1 MTPIMAYKYQEQ
13 IDKLAE
19 CGVEMPEVEPVQEG
33 EYYRYAFLNSPEK
46 NHIPQYISNP
56 RRMLSNID
64 SKSARMTL
72 LALSCFKDAEK
83 AVDYY
88 AELRKNCKQFAKTA
102 GDSLF
107 GGIISSNDGDVTPAN
122 EMTHFNLFESTQCDL
137 NRTFTFKRPLI

>member
-1 MTPIMAYKYQEQ
+1 
-13 IDKLAE
+13 
-19 CGVEMPEVEPVQEG
+19 
-33 EYYRYAFLNSPEK
+33 
-46 NHIPQYISNP
+46 
-56 RRMLSNID
+56 MLSNID

-72 LALSCFKDAEK
+72 LALSCYKDADK
-83 AVDYY
+83 AT
-88 AELRKNCKQFAKTA
+88 ACFSELRKNYKQIEKTI